1 MFTLETTKKT
11 TGEGRGHEKGEGW
24 YSSGGCEWGLPTSE
38 ERWDESPGT
47 TCSCKAWAASQGG
60 TIKEQHNDCFKGL
73 ATARSQQREG
83 GRRGGFA
90 CFHNGSQIYSLGEEL
105 QQSADDGW
113 GVKELEREERK
124 RSRRHIVNR
133 FLGCL
138 DRQTKTSKWKIWWGQ
153 LWFAY

>member
-1 MFTLETTKKT
+1 MFTLETTKKKT
-11 TGEGRGHEKGEGW
+11 SGEAGDTRRAKAGIPAEAVSGVCPHLRSAGMRARERRAPAKPELQARAALSKSSTMTASKASPPLAV
-24 YSSGGCEWGLPTSE
+24 SSG
-38 ERWDESPGT
+38 
-47 TCSCKAWAASQGG
+47 
-60 TIKEQHNDCFKGL
+60 
-73 ATARSQQREG
+73 REG
-83 GRRGGFA
+83 GEGGFA

-138 DRQTKTSKWKIWWGQ
+138 DHQTKTSK
-153 LWFAY
+153 